1 MAEFSKQWCEIND
14 PQMPWDFDILEIASN
29 LDKEYYSPQIC
40 EGFGFLAIG
49 KNADGDI
56 ILAFENEDE
65 TVSWKSYNEVI
76 K

>member
-1 MAEFSKQWCEIND
+1 MVLN
-14 PQMPWDFDILEIASN
+14 SN
-29 LDKEYYSPQIC
+29 IDKEYYSPQIC

-65 TVSWKSYNEVI
+65 TINWKLYNEVI